1 MRKGGTHVFFKG
13 VTHICRAVRQHRV
26 QILLLLDNASLSR
39 CTKEH
44 IWDTEKVNILDR
56 ILTNYEKF
64 IDKQMDVQNQNIY
77 YTEQICDLNGTA
89 STAGLITTDHWPPS
103 RSKKT
108 ADPDSETDKGNFF
121 NFFFKVP
128 VVLDQFSLAEAPLSI
143 SPLCHTCQ
151 SLSNGTSWDHS
162 CLCMFKLA
170 INCSKACSDQ
180 FSLMHVCVCGS
191 RLGAQNYMSTNGG
204 LYVVKFTA
212 QKSFVH
218 LKLQSNEQ

>member
-1 MRKGGTHVFFKG
+1 
-13 VTHICRAVRQHRV
+13 
-26 QILLLLDNASLSR
+26 
-39 CTKEH
+39 
-44 IWDTEKVNILDR
+44 
-56 ILTNYEKF
+56 
-64 IDKQMDVQNQNIY
+64 MDVQNQNIY
-77 YTEQICDLNGTA
+77 TEQICDLNATA

-180 FSLMHVCVCGS
+180 FSLMHVCGLVHKT
-191 RLGAQNYMSTNGG
+191 MSTNGG
-204 LYVVKFTA
+204 LYVVKSTA

-218 LKLQSNEQ
+218 LKLQSNEP